1 MYFSYETEADLNA
14 KNKFQ
19 ILFTYGVF
27 EIIAHL
33 IIKKLLGRKCTKD
46 STKFEGTC
54 IHFVSPVIFVKKKC
68 IPNWAILVKYSR
80 VKM

>member
-33 IIKKLLGRKCTKD
+33 IIKLLGRKCIKD
-46 STKFEGTC
+46 STKFEGTG
-54 IHFVSPVIFVKKKC
+54 IHFVSPVIFVKKKNEFP
-68 IPNWAILVKYSR
+68 IGQY
-80 VKM
+80 

>member
-1 MYFSYETEADLNA
+1 MYLSYETEADLNA

-33 IIKKLLGRKCTKD
+33 IIKLLGRKCTKD
-46 STKFEGTC
+46 SMKFEGTG
-54 IHFVSPVIFVKKKC
+54 IHFVSPVIFVKKKM
-68 IPNWAILVKYSR
+68 YSQLGNTS
-80 VKM
+80 